1 MSWLVDS
8 RFAQGRGWNP
18 LSGGVNLIA
27 ASSSRRRSAGEDE
40 HQVAI
45 GMEPHFDGVIL
56 KGLHRYVSLVIEALG
71 LHGDA
76 CCVQLEPIASAYIAL
91 ERRLPSRPDRDV
103 ALLWD
108 ERHGWAMAAET
119 SSGEDLIVIGYHGLE
134 LLPPPRVVA
143 TFAES
148 IYSDE
153 ATALLDPP
161 PLGEAEA
168 GDGLALRL
176 ATYAGLSPHAR

>member
-1 MSWLVDS
+1 M
-8 RFAQGRGWNP
+8 
-18 LSGGVNLIA
+18 NLIA

-40 HQVAI
+40 VAS
-45 GMEPHFDGVIL
+45 GMEPEFDDVIL

-108 ERHGWAMAAET
+108 ERHGWALAVET
-119 SSGEDLIVIGYHGLE
+119 SSGEDLIVVGYQGLE

-148 IYSDE
+148 MYSDE
-153 ATALLDPP
+153 ATALLEPP
-161 PLGEAEA
+161 QLGAAEAE
-168 GDGLALRL
+168 DGLALRL
-176 ATYAGLSPHAR
+176 AAYAGLSPHAR